1 LNTQKLVFVVD
12 DDPSILRSAQ
22 RLLKAKGFQTQVFVS
37 AEDFEQNATI
47 SYGMCLILD
56 VYLSGKSGIESGRE
70 LAMSQVPL
78 AVIFI
83 TGDDNEA
90 THSEACSVG
99 CVAFLMKPFTAK
111 SLLDA
116 IEKANL
122 HR

>member
-22 RLLKAKGFQTQVFVS
+22 RLLKAKGFQTQVF

-78 AVIFI
+78 PVIFI